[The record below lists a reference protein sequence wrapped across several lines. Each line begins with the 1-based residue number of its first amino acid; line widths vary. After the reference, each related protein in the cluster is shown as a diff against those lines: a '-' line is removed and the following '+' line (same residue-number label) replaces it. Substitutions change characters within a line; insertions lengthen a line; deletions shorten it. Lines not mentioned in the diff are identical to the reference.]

1 MLTAAIAKLA
11 QADITV
17 IVHKVDPYD
26 LHQDLH
32 RFQLEPTVPVS
43 WFLIGTFNWILRV
56 GLRSAE
62 AVHQLSLTAITMVL
76 LVVDNLNIKEQ
87 SSIEC

>member
-32 RFQLEPTVPVS
+32 RS
-43 WFLIGTFNWILRV
+43 NWSLPYLRA
-56 GLRSAE
+56 GS
-62 AVHQLSLTAITMVL
+62 
-76 LVVDNLNIKEQ
+76 
-87 SSIEC
+87 